1 MKSEQKR
8 HEANPLL
15 LPRFQSNMA
24 QEVLD
29 TIMNIQP
36 KDSSGGSGETR
47 ESIVFRIA
55 DDMLEKLPP
64 DYIPHEVCT
73 SSSRHVIGSL
83 VLFSSNYPADK
94 GSATEDGCPVLYEY
108 LPAAGD

>member
-1 MKSEQKR
+1 MKKS
-8 HEANPLL
+8 NPFLL
-15 LPRFQSNMA
+15 SRFQSNMA

-55 DDMLEKLPP
+55 DDMLDKLPP
-64 DYIPHEVCT
+64 DYIPHEVRTCT
-73 SSSRHVIGSL
+73 SRCVISSL
-83 VLFSSNYPADK
+83 VLFSSYYPADK
-94 GSATEDGCPVLYEY
+94 GSVTEDGCPVLHEH
-108 LPAAGD
+108 LPAARD